1 VDDVDYAA
9 RAFCTCG
16 WAQNRWAHAHHMPSA
31 PDDMHAADEHKRPTT
46 ALRFIGV
53 WDADTLY
60 DAVGFGRTWNGW
72 ATPVI
77 TREVLA
83 QVIADAP
90 GFRARFHAESGVA
103 QIDTDQETGR
113 WPRYAVIA
121 PELRG
126 GVQAYALQG
135 LGWTFLQ
142 ATDTRRA
149 QEDAAWKAYAADRTG
164 QLRLM

>member
-1 VDDVDYAA
+1 MTVSL
-9 RAFCTCG
+9 
-16 WAQNRWAHAHHMPSA
+16 NKS
-31 PDDMHAADEHKRPTT
+31 
-46 ALRFIGV
+46 LRFIGV

-60 DAVGFGRTWNGW
+60 EAVGFGRTWNGW
-72 ATPVI
+72 ATPIV

-90 GFRARFHAESGVA
+90 GFRVSFHPESGIA

-113 WPRYAVIA
+113 WQRYAAVT

-126 GVQAYALQG
+126 GVKAYDLG
-135 LGWTFLQ
+135 GVGWTFLR

-149 QEDAAWKAYAADRTG
+149 EEDAAWEAYAADRTG
-164 QLRLM
+164 QLRLI